1 MIGEEI
7 IKYSLKNLWKRKGR
21 SFLTIL
27 SIFAGIATIF
37 IFISFGLGLYNYIGE
52 IASGSSADKV
62 IIQAKGMSAPGL
74 DTTFK
79 LTDKD
84 LEAIEKTLGVFEAV
98 GSYTK
103 AAEVKQDKK
112 TIYTYLI
119 SIDPKKPIVLDLSNI
134 KVEVGRGL
142 KSTDIGKVVLG
153 YNYQIPNKIF
163 PKSYEINE
171 KIKVGGKDL
180 DIIGFVES
188 VGSPQDD
195 AQIYVIN
202 DEVKE
207 LYSNESLSY
216 GWIVARVDK
225 SDINN
230 IVDRIEKN
238 LRKERNL
245 EEGKEDFYVQS
256 FQDLIDTYSG
266 VLNIVIG
273 FIIMIALISVVVS
286 AINTTNTMVT
296 SVLERTK
303 EIGIMKAIGAR
314 DLEIFGLFLFESS
327 FLGFVAGAIGVILG
341 FIVTSITSLV
351 LDSLGWGFLKPAYP
365 MELFIGCILFA
376 VLTGALSG
384 AIPAYRAA
392 KIRPAD
398 TLRYE

>member
-52 IASGSSADKV
+52 IASGSSVDKV
-62 IIQAKGMSAPGL
+62 IVQAKGMAAPGL

-84 LEAIEKTLGVFEAV
+84 LEVIEKTLGVHEAV

-103 AAEVKQDKK
+103 AAEVKQGKK

-119 SIDPKKPIVLDLSNI
+119 SIDPQKPIILDISNI
-134 KVEVGRGL
+134 GIETGRNL
-142 KSTDIGKVVLG
+142 KKTDKGKVVLG
-153 YNYQIPNKIF
+153 YNYMIADKIF
-163 PKSYEINE
+163 PKAYEING
-171 KIKVGGKDL
+171 KINVQGKDL
-180 DIIGFVES
+180 DIIGFMES

-202 DEVKE
+202 DEIKE
-207 LYSNESLSY
+207 LYPNESLSY

-225 SDINN
+225 NDINN

-238 LRKERNL
+238 LRKERGL
-245 EEGKEDFYVQS
+245 EEGKEDFFVQS
-256 FQDLIDTYSG
+256 FQDLIDTYST

-273 FIIMIALISVVVS
+273 FIILIALISVIVS
-286 AINTTNTMVT
+286 AINTVNTMVT

-303 EIGIMKAIGAR
+303 EIGVMKAIGAR
-314 DLEIFGLFLFESS
+314 DSEIFGLFLFESS
-327 FLGFVAGAIGVILG
+327 FLGFVAGVIGVILG
-341 FIVTSITSLV
+341 YVITFIAWQVLV
-351 LDSLGWGFLKPAYP
+351 SFGWGFLKPAYP
-365 MELFIGCILFA
+365 IELFIGCIVFA
-376 VLTGALSG
+376 TLTGAVSG
-384 AIPAYRAA
+384 AIPAYGAA

>member
-27 SIFAGIATIF
+27 SIFTGIATIF
-37 IFISFGLGLYNYIGE
+37 IFISFGLGLYNYIGD

-84 LEAIEKTLGVFEAV
+84 LETVEKTLGVSEAV
-98 GSYTK
+98 GAYTK
-103 AAEVKQDKK
+103 AAQIKQDKK

-134 KVEVGRGL
+134 KIEKGRNL
-142 KSTDIGKVVLG
+142 KNTDTGKVVLG

-163 PKSYEINE
+163 PKAYNINE
-171 KIKVGGKDL
+171 KIEIQGKDL
-180 DIIGFVES
+180 DIVGFMGS
-188 VGSPQDD
+188 IGSPQDD

-207 LYSNESLSY
+207 LYPNETLSF
-216 GWIVARVDK
+216 GWIVARVEK
-225 SDINN
+225 KDINN
-230 IVDRIEKN
+230 IVDRTEKN
-238 LRKERNL
+238 LRKERGL
-245 EEGKEDFYVQS
+245 EKGKEDFYVQS
-256 FQDLIDTYSG
+256 FQDLIETYSS

-273 FIIMIALISVVVS
+273 FIILIALISVVVS

-303 EIGIMKAIGAR
+303 EIGIMKAIGAK
-314 DLEIFGLFLFESS
+314 DSEIFGLFLFESS

-341 FIVTSITSLV
+341 FIVTYITSLF
-351 LDSLGWGFLKPAYP
+351 LTSLGWGFLKPAYP
-365 MELFIGCILFA
+365 VELFIGCIAFA
-376 VLTGALSG
+376 VLTGAISG
-384 AIPAYRAA
+384 AIPAYSAA

>member
-37 IFISFGLGLYNYIGE
+37 IFISFGLGLYNYVGE
-52 IASGSSADKV
+52 IASGSSANKV
-62 IIQAKGMSAPGL
+62 IIQAKGMTAPGL

-79 LTDKD
+79 LTNKD
-84 LEAIEKTLGVFEAV
+84 LEVIEKTLGVYEAV
-98 GSYTK
+98 GAYTK
-103 AAEVKQDKK
+103 AAEIKQGKK
-112 TIYTYLI
+112 IIYTYLI
-119 SIDPKKPIVLDLSNI
+119 SIDPEKPIILDISGI
-134 KVEVGRGL
+134 GVERGRNL
-142 KSTDIGKVVLG
+142 KKTDKEKVVLG
-153 YNYQIPNKIF
+153 YNYMIADKIF
-163 PKSYEINE
+163 PKTYDLNSKIEIQ
-171 KIKVGGKDL
+171 GKDL
-180 DIIGFVES
+180 DVIGFMES
-188 VGSPQDD
+188 VGNPQDD

-207 LYSNESLSY
+207 LYPNETLSY

-225 SDINN
+225 NDIND

-245 EEGKEDFYVQS
+245 EKGKEDFYVQS
-256 FQDLIDTYSG
+256 FHDLIETYSS

-273 FIIMIALISVVVS
+273 FIILIALISVVVS

-303 EIGIMKAIGAR
+303 EIGIMKSIGAK
-314 DLEIFGLFLFESS
+314 DKEVFGLFLFEAS
-327 FLGFVAGAIGVILG
+327 FLGFVAGIIGVVTG
-341 FIVTSITSLV
+341 FIVTYSISIVLV
-351 LDSLGWGFLKPAYP
+351 GLGWGFLKPAYP
-365 MELFIGCILFA
+365 IELFIGCIAFA
-376 VLTGALSG
+376 VLTGAISG
-384 AIPAYRAA
+384 AIPSYSAA